1 MPPLFFFVLF
11 WNHSSVTQTIDSS
24 ILIMT
29 VNTHSYNV
37 TNKPFILAS
46 H

>member
-1 MPPLFFFVLF
+1 MSASTVFFFFL
-11 WNHSSVTQTIDSS
+11 NHSSVTQTIDSS

-29 VNTHSYNV
+29 VNTQLQCY
-37 TNKPFILAS
+37 KPFILAS

>member
-1 MPPLFFFVLF
+1 MSASTVFFFFFL
-11 WNHSSVTQTIDSS
+11 NHSSVTQTIDSS

-29 VNTHSYNV
+29 VNTQLQCY
-37 TNKPFILAS
+37 KPFILAS